1 MNYHVR
7 IPSIPFSDKTD
18 GRVEKQTCLSIV
30 LILYFDACLRLHA
43 EKNQLSHSEKKKR
56 NRKVRKNPCR
66 TRKEY
71 ALTSSVNVYLS
82 LTIFN

>member
-43 EKNQLSHSEKKKR
+43 EKNQLSHSEKKKEIER
-56 NRKVRKNPCR
+56 YEKTHVEQEKNMP
-66 TRKEY
+66 
-71 ALTSSVNVYLS
+71 
-82 LTIFN
+82 